1 MNEAKTVALIGV
13 LQNQIGLGADDVR
26 EILAAVAAKAGGA
39 TAAPPQA
46 DEIPAVLATTGE
58 KVLIQPGDDAIPQAQ
73 AARLHEFA
81 ATISQIGPE
90 LRNGSGWR
98 SRKLW
103 VTLITLAGMMAQLPM
118 EAVLPP
124 ETQLIIGGI
133 AALYVAV
140 QGTLDAV
147 AKSRAVEPAA

>member
-1 MNEAKTVALIGV
+1 MNEAKKVALVGM

-26 EILAAVAAKAGGA
+26 EILAAVAARVGGAAGGIVPPA
-39 TAAPPQA
+39 DPGEPAPEVLMQPQTT
-46 DEIPAVLATTGE
+46 VLP
-58 KVLIQPGDDAIPQAQ
+58 QPQ
-73 AARLHEFA
+73 AARLQEIA

-90 LRNGSGWR
+90 LRSGSGWR

-118 EAVLPP
+118 ETVLPP
-124 ETQLIIGGI
+124 ETQLIIGGV

-147 AKSRAVEPAA
+147 AKSRTSEPAA

>member
-1 MNEAKTVALIGV
+1 MNEAKRVALVGM
-13 LQNQIGLGADDVR
+13 LQNQIGLGADDVV

-39 TAAPPQA
+39 SPAPPPA

-58 KVLIQPGDDAIPQAQ
+58 KVLIQPGEDTIPRLQAD
-73 AARLHEFA
+73 RLHEFA

-90 LRNGSGWR
+90 LRSGSGWR

-118 EAVLPP
+118 GTVLPP
-124 ETQLIIGGI
+124 ETQLIIGGL